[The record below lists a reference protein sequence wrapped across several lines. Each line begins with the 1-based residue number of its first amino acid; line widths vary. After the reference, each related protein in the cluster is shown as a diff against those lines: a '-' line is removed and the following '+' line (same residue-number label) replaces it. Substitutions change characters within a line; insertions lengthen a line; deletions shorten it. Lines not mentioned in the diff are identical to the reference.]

1 MHIRP
6 LSVASNNWYIDRSF
20 ELLEENHNLLRQEM
34 ADMTCNL
41 SKINKE
47 TDDML
52 GQMKILTN
60 NVRANRDHLLASVMG
75 VEEKIEKTAVN
86 IPNIE
91 VSLGRL
97 IILPIKCD
105 VIRNRKSLC

>member
-1 MHIRP
+1 
-6 LSVASNNWYIDRSF
+6 
-20 ELLEENHNLLRQEM
+20 M

-75 VEEKIEKTAVN
+75 VEEKIEKTGVN
-86 IPNIE
+86 IPKIE

-97 IILPIKCD
+97 ISSPIKCYY
-105 VIRNRKSLC
+105 IKNYKYLC